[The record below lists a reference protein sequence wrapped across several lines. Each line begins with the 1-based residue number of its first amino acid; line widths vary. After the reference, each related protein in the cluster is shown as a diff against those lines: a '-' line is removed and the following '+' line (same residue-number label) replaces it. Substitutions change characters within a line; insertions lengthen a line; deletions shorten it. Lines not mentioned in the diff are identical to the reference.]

1 MQRGEVVVV
10 FPWENRAWHV
20 VRVHVGYC
28 SIFTV
33 THMETGGREEA
44 REALPLHTDS
54 VQRWNTHMAALKSKS
69 GDDMYTVEPHT
80 QPHT

>member
-1 MQRGEVVVV
+1 MG
-10 FPWENRAWHV
+10 FPRENRAWHV
-20 VRVHVGYC
+20 VKVHVGYY

-33 THMETGGREEA
+33 THMETRGREEA
-44 REALPLHTDS
+44 RQVLPLHRERAEMD
-54 VQRWNTHMAALKSKS
+54 THMVVLKSKS